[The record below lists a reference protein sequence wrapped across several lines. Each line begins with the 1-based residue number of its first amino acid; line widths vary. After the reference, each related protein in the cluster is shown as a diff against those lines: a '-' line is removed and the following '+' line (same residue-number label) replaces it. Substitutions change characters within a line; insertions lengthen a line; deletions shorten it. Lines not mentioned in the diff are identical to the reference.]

1 MFVTS
6 TILLDRTNDK
16 KKKSMIRIFLLS
28 IVSSIRE
35 IVNCIL
41 LFQNQYSKLKKKK
54 FKLIRTAF

>member
-16 KKKSMIRIFLLS
+16 KKKSMIRISRLS

-35 IVNCIL
+35 IINYIL
-41 LFQNQYSKLKKKK
+41 LFQNQYSKLKKK
-54 FKLIRTAF
+54 FKLMRTTF